1 LFNFRAQQQSN
12 QRKTFL
18 LLGVMGSLTAFVI
31 YAFAL
36 YLGYA
41 SIGVIPIAIGISVI
55 GVWGSYY
62 SSDKIVLSMTG
73 AKVIDH
79 NTAPQ
84 LFNLVHEITIASGLP
99 MPKVAIVE
107 DDAPNAF
114 ATGRD
119 PDHAVIAFTT
129 GILRV
134 MDREQLQGVAAHELA
149 HVANR
154 DTLVSAVA
162 ATTAG
167 AIALM
172 SDFLIRM
179 SLFGGGRRDSNG
191 GENPFDIWRELGNVM
206 TENVTVVRDNAKLEQ
221 TIGII
226 DELQNRY
233 AKVSVSDSS
242 GWTNQTLP
250 FTRQLGNMLTLG
262 RIIAKGALHRDES
275 RGAHYKPEFPNRDDD
290 RFQKTTVATFDPS
303 NPRDPEIGY
312 EAVDLS
318 QIKPRARVYTSGSTK
333 PAGSKE

>member
-1 LFNFRAQQQSN
+1 LSNFRAQQQSN

-41 SIGVIPIAIGISVI
+41 SIGVIPIAVGISVI

-79 NTAPQ
+79 DTAPQ

-119 PDHAVIAFTT
+119 PEHAVIAFTT

-172 SDFLIRM
+172 SDFLLRM

-191 GENPFDIWRELGNVM
+191 GSNPFVLVAALVAALLAPVAAVLLKAAISRKRESLADATAVAFTRNPAGLRRALE
-206 TENVTVVRDNAKLEQ
+206 TLAADSTVVHQKSNAVAHLWIESPLDSKMTSKLFATHPAIEERIANLRALEQ
-221 TIGII
+221 TGPT
-226 DELQNRY
+226 
-233 AKVSVSDSS
+233 
-242 GWTNQTLP
+242 TNS
-250 FTRQLGNMLTLG
+250 
-262 RIIAKGALHRDES
+262 A
-275 RGAHYKPEFPNRDDD
+275 
-290 RFQKTTVATFDPS
+290 
-303 NPRDPEIGY
+303 
-312 EAVDLS
+312 
-318 QIKPRARVYTSGSTK
+318 
-333 PAGSKE
+333 

>member
-1 LFNFRAQQQSN
+1 MSNFRAQQQSN
-12 QRKTFL
+12 RRKTFL

-31 YAFAL
+31 YAVAL
-36 YLGYA
+36 YLGYT
-41 SIGVIPIAIGISVI
+41 SVGIIPIAVGISLI
-55 GVWGSYY
+55 SVWGSFYN
-62 SSDKIVLSMTG
+62 SDKIVLTMTG

-79 NTAPQ
+79 DTAPQ
-84 LFNLVHEITIASGLP
+84 LFNLVHEITIASGMP

-119 PDHAVIAFTT
+119 PEHAVIAFTT

-172 SDFLIRM
+172 SDFLLRI

-191 GENPFDIWRELGNVM
+191 GANPFVLIAALVAAILAPIAAVLLKAAISRKRESLADATAVAFTRNPTGLRRALE
-206 TENVTVVRDNAKLEQ
+206 TLAADSTVVHQKSNAVAHLWIESPLDSKKTSKLFATHPAIEERIANLRALEQ
-221 TIGII
+221 TGP
-226 DELQNRY
+226 LN
-233 AKVSVSDSS
+233 
-242 GWTNQTLP
+242 
-250 FTRQLGNMLTLG
+250 
-262 RIIAKGALHRDES
+262 ES
-275 RGAHYKPEFPNRDDD
+275 A
-290 RFQKTTVATFDPS
+290 
-303 NPRDPEIGY
+303 
-312 EAVDLS
+312 
-318 QIKPRARVYTSGSTK
+318 
-333 PAGSKE
+333 

>member
-1 LFNFRAQQQSN
+1 LSNFRAQQQSN
-12 QRKTFL
+12 RRKTFL
-18 LLGVMGSLTAFVI
+18 LLGAMGSLTAFVI

-41 SIGVIPIAIGISVI
+41 SVGIIPFAVGISLI

-73 AKVIDH
+73 AKLIDH
-79 NTAPQ
+79 ESAPQ

-107 DDAPNAF
+107 DEAPNAF

-119 PDHAVIAFTT
+119 PEHAVIAFTT
-129 GILRV
+129 GILKV

-172 SDFLIRM
+172 SDFLLRI
-179 SLFGGGRRDSNG
+179 SLFGGGRRDENG
-191 GENPFDIWRELGNVM
+191 GSNPFVLIAALVAALLAPIAAVLLKAAISRKRESLADATAVAFTRNPAGLRRALETLAADN
-206 TENVTVVRDNAKLEQ
+206 TVVHQKSNAMAHLWIESPLDSKMTSKLFATHPAIEERIASLRALEQ
-221 TIGII
+221 SGPI
-226 DELQNRY
+226 
-233 AKVSVSDSS
+233 SDS
-242 GWTNQTLP
+242 T
-250 FTRQLGNMLTLG
+250 
-262 RIIAKGALHRDES
+262 
-275 RGAHYKPEFPNRDDD
+275 
-290 RFQKTTVATFDPS
+290 
-303 NPRDPEIGY
+303 
-312 EAVDLS
+312 
-318 QIKPRARVYTSGSTK
+318 
-333 PAGSKE
+333 